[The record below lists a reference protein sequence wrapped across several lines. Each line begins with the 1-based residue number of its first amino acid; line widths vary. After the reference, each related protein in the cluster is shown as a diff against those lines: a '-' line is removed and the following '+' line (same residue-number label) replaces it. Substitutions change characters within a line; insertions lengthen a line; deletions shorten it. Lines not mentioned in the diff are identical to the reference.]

1 MTSPMTKT
9 SICAI
14 CAQNGPTCCQLGQGQ
29 ADFLFPLSSVEKEA
43 ITACDRWKNVCFTS
57 RTSNSTRFIS
67 RLLNIFP
74 NDLDK
79 IQTLYPEHGNHEQLS
94 IDKQGSCVFLGPM
107 GCHLPEQAR
116 PLYCRLFPFWVIDG
130 RVGFITFDLCL
141 AQKGARSVNKVM
153 KRLKMNNSQIL
164 PLYEALR
171 KAWVSNKE

>member
-1 MTSPMTKT
+1 MTSPMAKT

-29 ADFLFPLSSVEKEA
+29 AGFLFPLSSVEKEA

-74 NDLDK
+74 NDRDK
-79 IQTLYPEHGNHEQLS
+79 IQTLYPEHGDHEHLS

-107 GCHLPEQAR
+107 GCLLPEKAR

-130 RVGFITFDLCL
+130 RVGGFYFRPLSGS
-141 AQKGARSVNKVM
+141 KGCKVCE
-153 KRLKMNNSQIL
+153 QGH
-164 PLYEALR
+164 EALKNEYFTDIASLR
-171 KAWVSNKE
+171 SITQSLGVR